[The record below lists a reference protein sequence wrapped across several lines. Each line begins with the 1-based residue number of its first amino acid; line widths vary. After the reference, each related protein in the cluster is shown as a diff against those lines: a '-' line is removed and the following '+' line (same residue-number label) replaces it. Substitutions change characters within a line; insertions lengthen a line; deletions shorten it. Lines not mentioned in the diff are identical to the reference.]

1 MIYRKIIF
9 MCIIMVGLIPGA
21 VQAAPPTDDA
31 AAEVYVVQADDWL
44 GKLAEKFYG
53 TPLAYPAI
61 IEATNSK
68 ASQDDMF
75 VPIDDPNR
83 LVVGQALFAPTF
95 DQFPEALLAEAPLEK
110 TVMPED
116 VIVAHDMLTEEQE
129 ALLASLNVIGT
140 PPELF
145 NETWLNSEPLKLAD
159 LHGKVV
165 IVEFW
170 TFG

>member
-1 MIYRKIIF
+1 MIYRKMIFTGIIL
-9 MCIIMVGLIPGA
+9 MMGLLPSTVI
-21 VQAAPPTDDA
+21 AAPPTTTDA
-31 AAEVYVVQADDWL
+31 ETYVVQADDWL

-61 IEATNSK
+61 IEATNNMANHDSNLE
-68 ASQDDMF
+68 S
-75 VPIDDPNR
+75 IDDPYEIMI
-83 LVVGQALFAPTF
+83 GQTLFAPSY
-95 DQFPEALLAEAPLEK
+95 DKFPETLLAEAPLEK
-110 TVMPED
+110 IVMPKD
-116 VIVAHDMLTEEQE
+116 VIVAHNTLTEEQQ
-129 ALLASLNVIGT
+129 ALLASLDVVGQ